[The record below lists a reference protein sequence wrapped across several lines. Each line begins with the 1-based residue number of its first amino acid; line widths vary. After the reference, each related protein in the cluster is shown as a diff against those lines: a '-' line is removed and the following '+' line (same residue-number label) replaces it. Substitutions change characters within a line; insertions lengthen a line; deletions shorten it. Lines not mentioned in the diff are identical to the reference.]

1 MFLIIL
7 TFISAISISLIAAG
21 YSIIGLATLFAG
33 AATPIIAMG
42 SALEVGKLVAAS
54 WLYHNWRRNIPK
66 SLKAYLFTS
75 IIVLIFITSVGIFG
89 FLSKAHLDQVKPTA
103 GNTEQIALIDKKIK
117 QEEKI
122 IERAEK
128 TLAQLDKALDVYI
141 DKEYVSRGLKERNKQ
156 KEERDL
162 LNKSIDE
169 SMAKIADLN
178 NSKSSINIE
187 QLKLEADVGPLKYV
201 AELIYGDN
209 AKDHFDSAVRII
221 ILILIFV
228 FDPLAVL
235 LLIASQYTFNW
246 AREQKGGGSLPP
258 KSDPDNSPTS
268 PTPGY
273 TDEEWDQA
281 HRENYEFDRAK
292 VIDANEPP
300 EIVEPEEP
308 KEKEKTTSELLMEGF
323 KEEQEQRAIEEQN
336 EEWADM
342 YAQAD
347 NTLPKDSVA
356 EQIEDETLKELSNLD
371 KWNEWVEKA
380 NEEAEKNPEEPKK
393 ELPDTKN
400 RIFYSAEVEDQ
411 KKTPEGINYMKK
423 EGNKQVR
430 KTSTPKS

>member
-1 MFLIIL
+1 MFLTIL
-7 TFISAISISLIAAG
+7 TFLSAISISVIAAG
-21 YSIIGLATLFAG
+21 YSILGLATLFAG
-33 AATPIIAMG
+33 AYVPIIAMG

-66 SLKAYLFTS
+66 SLKTYLFTS
-75 IIVLIFITSVGIFG
+75 IIVLVFITSVGIFG

-235 LLIASQYTFNW
+235 LLIAANI
-246 AREQKGGGSLPP
+246 SLNQWRDKRDEN
-258 KSDPDNSPTS
+258 KSDTMERALKRIEVLEGRNKRLKIYKDLTKEFGDNPD
-268 PTPGY
+268 
-273 TDEEWDQA
+273 
-281 HRENYEFDRAK
+281 
-292 VIDANEPP
+292 
-300 EIVEPEEP
+300 EI
-308 KEKEKTTSELLMEGF
+308 KLKLS
-323 KEEQEQRAIEEQN
+323 
-336 EEWADM
+336 
-342 YAQAD
+342 
-347 NTLPKDSVA
+347 
-356 EQIEDETLKELSNLD
+356 QIYDWNND
-371 KWNEWVEKA
+371 KN
-380 NEEAEKNPEEPKK
+380 
-393 ELPDTKN
+393 
-400 RIFYSAEVEDQ
+400 
-411 KKTPEGINYMKK
+411 
-423 EGNKQVR
+423 
-430 KTSTPKS
+430 

>member
-1 MFLIIL
+1 MFLTLI

-21 YSIIGLATLFAG
+21 YSILGLATLFAG
-33 AATPIIAMG
+33 AYVPIIAMG

-169 SMAKIADLN
+169 AMAKIADLN

-235 LLIASQYTFNW
+235 LLIAANI
-246 AREQKGGGSLPP
+246 SLNQWRD
-258 KSDPDNSPTS
+258 KRDEAK
-268 PTPGY
+268 
-273 TDEEWDQA
+273 TDTM
-281 HRENYEFDRAK
+281 DRALK
-292 VIDANEPP
+292 RIEVLENRNKRLKIYKDLTKEFGDNPD
-300 EIVEPEEP
+300 EI
-308 KEKEKTTSELLMEGF
+308 KLKLS
-323 KEEQEQRAIEEQN
+323 
-336 EEWADM
+336 
-342 YAQAD
+342 
-347 NTLPKDSVA
+347 
-356 EQIEDETLKELSNLD
+356 QIYDWNND
-371 KWNEWVEKA
+371 KN
-380 NEEAEKNPEEPKK
+380 
-393 ELPDTKN
+393 
-400 RIFYSAEVEDQ
+400 
-411 KKTPEGINYMKK
+411 
-423 EGNKQVR
+423 
-430 KTSTPKS
+430 

>member
-1 MFLIIL
+1 MFLTLI

-21 YSIIGLATLFAG
+21 YSILGLATLFAG
-33 AATPIIAMG
+33 AYVPIIAMG

-54 WLYHNWRRNIPK
+54 WLYHNWRSNIPK

-75 IIVLIFITSVGIFG
+75 IIILIFITSIGIFG

-103 GNTEQIALIDKKIK
+103 GNTEQIELIDKKIR

-169 SMAKIADLN
+169 AMEKIANLN

-235 LLIASQYTFNW
+235 LLIAANI
-246 AREQKGGGSLPP
+246 SLNQWRD
-258 KSDPDNSPTS
+258 KR
-268 PTPGY
+268 
-273 TDEEWDQA
+273 DE
-281 HRENYEFDRAK
+281 
-292 VIDANEPP
+292 
-300 EIVEPEEP
+300 
-308 KEKEKTTSELLMEGF
+308 
-323 KEEQEQRAIEEQN
+323 
-336 EEWADM
+336 
-342 YAQAD
+342 
-347 NTLPKDSVA
+347 
-356 EQIEDETLKELSNLD
+356 
-371 KWNEWVEKA
+371 
-380 NEEAEKNPEEPKK
+380 
-393 ELPDTKN
+393 
-400 RIFYSAEVEDQ
+400 
-411 KKTPEGINYMKK
+411 KKTDTMERALRRIEVLESRNKRLKIYKDLTK
-423 EGNKQVR
+423 EFGDNPDEIKLKLNQIYDWNND
-430 KTSTPKS
+430 KN

>member
-1 MFLIIL
+1 MFLTLI

-21 YSIIGLATLFAG
+21 YSILGLATLFAG
-33 AATPIIAMG
+33 AYVPIIAMG

-169 SMAKIADLN
+169 AMEKIANLN

-235 LLIASQYTFNW
+235 LLIAANISLNQWRDKRDENKTDTMERALRRIEVLENRNRRLKIYKDLTKEFGDNPDEIKLKLSQIYDWN
-246 AREQKGGGSLPP
+246 
-258 KSDPDNSPTS
+258 N
-268 PTPGY
+268 
-273 TDEEWDQA
+273 
-281 HRENYEFDRAK
+281 
-292 VIDANEPP
+292 
-300 EIVEPEEP
+300 
-308 KEKEKTTSELLMEGF
+308 
-323 KEEQEQRAIEEQN
+323 
-336 EEWADM
+336 
-342 YAQAD
+342 
-347 NTLPKDSVA
+347 
-356 EQIEDETLKELSNLD
+356 D
-371 KWNEWVEKA
+371 KN
-380 NEEAEKNPEEPKK
+380 
-393 ELPDTKN
+393 
-400 RIFYSAEVEDQ
+400 
-411 KKTPEGINYMKK
+411 
-423 EGNKQVR
+423 
-430 KTSTPKS
+430 

>member
-1 MFLIIL
+1 MFLTLI

-21 YSIIGLATLFAG
+21 YSILGLATLFAG
-33 AATPIIAMG
+33 AYVPIIAMG

-66 SLKAYLFTS
+66 SLKTYLFTS
-75 IIVLIFITSVGIFG
+75 IIVLVFITSVGIFG

-235 LLIASQYTFNW
+235 LLIAANISLRQW
-246 AREQKGGGSLPP
+246 QQK
-258 KSDPDNSPTS
+258 
-268 PTPGY
+268 
-273 TDEEWDQA
+273 
-281 HRENYEFDRAK
+281 RVF
-292 VIDANEPP
+292 I
-300 EIVEPEEP
+300 
-308 KEKEKTTSELLMEGF
+308 KTTKKRDLQ
-323 KEEQEQRAIEEQN
+323 KRIEALQQKN
-336 EEWADM
+336 KKLRI
-342 YAQAD
+342 Y
-347 NTLPKDSVA
+347 KDL
-356 EQIEDETLKELSNLD
+356 TKELGDNPDEIKLKINQIYDWND
-371 KWNEWVEKA
+371 KN
-380 NEEAEKNPEEPKK
+380 
-393 ELPDTKN
+393 
-400 RIFYSAEVEDQ
+400 
-411 KKTPEGINYMKK
+411 
-423 EGNKQVR
+423 
-430 KTSTPKS
+430 